1 MSKIYFFALALLSFS
16 PFLAAQ
22 YDGAAGTTGSAA
34 IYKNDFR
41 FRGWATGCTVQ
52 LGAQDINQPTLGL
65 AASGSTQATFGRA
78 GDGQVL
84 SLGDGGAATL
94 SFDNPIFDGD
104 GIDFVVFENGFS
116 DTFLELAFVEV
127 SSDGLHFFRF
137 PAVSN
142 SDTITQIGTFGAVNP
157 VHLYNLAGK
166 YRANYGVGF
175 DLSEL
180 LPLADSTLDLN
191 AVRFVRV
198 IDVVGALEGAQVSR
212 DSRGHKINDPY
223 PTPFATGGFDLD
235 AVGVF
240 NSQNSVALAEF
251 SPAIL
256 DWQLCSS
263 QQIQL
268 HQAQQICL
276 ENPNNNAN
284 ADIHYIWVDAAGRVL
299 TQGRQNINEQLQI
312 FTPSFAAAG
321 QYYLLLQNEQGRQ
334 TFVFLAN

>member
-1 MSKIYFFALALLSFS
+1 MPKIHFFALAMLFFS
-16 PFLAAQ
+16 PAIFAQ
-22 YDGAAGTTGSAA
+22 YDGAAGTAGSAA

-41 FRGWATGCTVQ
+41 FRGWATGCTAQ
-52 LGAQDINQPTLGL
+52 IGAQDINQPTLGQ
-65 AASGSTQATFGRA
+65 AASGSNQATLGRA

-84 SLGDGGAATL
+84 SLGDGGQATL
-94 SFDNPIFDGD
+94 SFQNPIFDGD
-104 GIDFVVFENGFS
+104 DIDFVVFENGFS

-142 SDTITQIGTFGAVNP
+142 SDTLTQIGTFGAVNP
-157 VHLYNLAGK
+157 VHLYNFAGK

-191 AVRFVRV
+191 AIRFVRV

-240 NSQNSVALAEF
+240 NSQSSVALAEF
-251 SPAIL
+251 SPAAL
-256 DWQLCSS
+256 TWQLCSS
-263 QQIQL
+263 QQIPLYQS
-268 HQAQQICL
+268 QMICL
-276 ENPNNNAN
+276 ENQNNIAN
-284 ADIHYIWVDAAGRVL
+284 TDIHYIWLDAAGRVL
-299 TQGRQNINEQLQI
+299 TQGRQNSNEQLEI
-312 FTPSFAAAG
+312 YTPNFSAAG
-321 QYYLLLQNEQGRQ
+321 QYYLMLQTAEGRQ
-334 TFVFLAN
+334 TLVFLAN